1 MQSREFISRGKV
13 FFRDL
18 RKGNAKYKTEIKTEM
33 GISFPVM
40 DKVMP
45 ELLLNGPL
53 KSTTTKKLLIN
64 PNYQSFAGVY
74 ISKDSIDISVI
85 DFSGR
90 EIRFET
96 KNFGLEMSFFETLR
110 EVLNLDSS
118 IMAVSICSDT
128 YFDYN
133 GIAKI
138 SDYFCIDNKL
148 IKEYVPEE
156 IEYYFE
162 KTCVTNSFK
171 WYDDA
176 ESDELNVIFSFFEDD
191 SYYTIMKNG
200 VIVQKRRYL
209 KSLKTI
215 NEFYENIV
223 FPVWQTI
230 NPDNMIFIAPSE
242 DIFDF
247 IKYNIPVW
255 SEKIKRSD
263 MVLNQ
268 CFEIRKT
275 TKLIVQKQIHPSI
288 AAAIYAM
295 YRYYGWT
302 K

>member
-18 RKGNAKYKTEIKTEM
+18 RKGNEKFKTEIKTEM

-40 DKVMP
+40 DRIMP

-53 KSTTTKKLLIN
+53 KATTTKKLMIN

-85 DFSGR
+85 DFSGKK
-90 EIRFET
+90 IRFET
-96 KNFGLEMSFFETLR
+96 KKFGLEMSFFETLR
-110 EVLNLDSS
+110 EILNLDSS
-118 IMAVSICSDT
+118 IMAVSICSDK
-128 YFDYN
+128 YYDYMGN
-133 GIAKI
+133 AKI
-138 SDYFCIDNKL
+138 NDYFYIDNQI
-148 IKEYVPEE
+148 IKEYISEG

-171 WYDDA
+171 WYEDA

-200 VIVQKRRYL
+200 VIVQKRRYTR
-209 KSLKTI
+209 SLYKI
-215 NEFYENIV
+215 NDFYENVV

-242 DIFDF
+242 NIFNF
-247 IKYNIPVW
+247 IKYNIPIW

-263 MVLNQ
+263 MVINQ
-268 CFEIRKT
+268 CFEVRRP
-275 TKLIVQKQIHPSI
+275 TKLIVQKQVHSSE

-295 YRYYGWT
+295 YSYYGWT

>member
-1 MQSREFISRGKV
+1 MQSKEFISRGKV

-18 RKGNAKYKTEIKTEM
+18 RKGNEKYKTEIKTEM

-40 DKVMP
+40 DKILP

-53 KSTTTKKLLIN
+53 KATTTKKLMIN

-85 DFSGR
+85 DFSGK

-118 IMAVSICSDT
+118 ITAVSICSDE
-128 YFDYN
+128 YYDYTGN
-133 GIAKI
+133 AKI
-138 SDYFCIDNKL
+138 NDYFFIDNQL
-148 IKEYVPEE
+148 IKEYVPEG

-171 WYDDA
+171 WYEDA
-176 ESDELNVIFSFFEDD
+176 ESDELNVIFSFFQDD
-191 SYYTIMKNG
+191 SYYAIMKNG
-200 VIVQKRRYL
+200 VIVQKRRYS
-209 KSLKTI
+209 KSLEKI
-215 NEFYENIV
+215 NDFYENVI

-242 DIFDF
+242 NIFNF
-247 IKYNIPVW
+247 IKYNIPIW

-263 MVLNQ
+263 MVINQ

-275 TKLIVQKQIHPSI
+275 TKLIVQEQVHPSV
-288 AAAIYAM
+288 ATAIYAM
-295 YRYYGWT
+295 YSYYGWT